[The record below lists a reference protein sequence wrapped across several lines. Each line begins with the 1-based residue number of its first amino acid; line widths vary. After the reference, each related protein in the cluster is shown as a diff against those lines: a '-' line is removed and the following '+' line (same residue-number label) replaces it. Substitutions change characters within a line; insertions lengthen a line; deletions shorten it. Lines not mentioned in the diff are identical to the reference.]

1 MAAIGSSPSARR
13 PITPTRRERL
23 TSGFCARSALGERWV
38 VHSGF
43 DVAEPRALSTRCGLI
58 HMTKE
63 GSTLPASQK
72 LGDEIMP
79 SILIEKEVAEIFRV
93 PQSTI
98 RAWRIQ
104 GKLPA
109 IRLPGRG
116 YRFKREVIEAFLS
129 GTAAVMAR

>member
-1 MAAIGSSPSARR
+1 
-13 PITPTRRERL
+13 
-23 TSGFCARSALGERWV
+23 
-38 VHSGF
+38 
-43 DVAEPRALSTRCGLI
+43 
-58 HMTKE
+58 
-63 GSTLPASQK
+63 
-72 LGDEIMP
+72 MP

-116 YRFKREVIEAFLS
+116 YRFRRESFFN

>member
-1 MAAIGSSPSARR
+1 MPSA
-13 PITPTRRERL
+13 
-23 TSGFCARSALGERWV
+23 
-38 VHSGF
+38 
-43 DVAEPRALSTRCGLI
+43 
-58 HMTKE
+58 
-63 GSTLPASQK
+63 QK
-72 LGDEIMP
+72 LGHEKMP

-116 YRFKREVIEAFLS
+116 YRFRREVIELFLG
-129 GTAAVMAR
+129 GTTAMMAR

>member
-1 MAAIGSSPSARR
+1 MFSRGS
-13 PITPTRRERL
+13 L
-23 TSGFCARSALGERWV
+23 
-38 VHSGF
+38 
-43 DVAEPRALSTRCGLI
+43 
-58 HMTKE
+58 
-63 GSTLPASQK
+63 LPASQK

-104 GKLPA
+104 GRLPA

-116 YRFKREVIEAFLS
+116 YRFRREVIEAFLN
-129 GTAAVMAR
+129 GAAAAMAR

>member
-1 MAAIGSSPSARR
+1 
-13 PITPTRRERL
+13 
-23 TSGFCARSALGERWV
+23 
-38 VHSGF
+38 
-43 DVAEPRALSTRCGLI
+43 
-58 HMTKE
+58 MT
-63 GSTLPASQK
+63 GGRTLPASQK

-98 RAWRIQ
+98 RAWRIK

-116 YRFKREVIEAFLS
+116 YRFKREVIEAVLN
-129 GTAAVMAR
+129 GGIK